1 MIVTRRGALVLTGLA
16 LAGCAAPIPGDGP
29 SGGPEVGPGE
39 SDKLSFAAGPEGQSA
54 KIAAV
59 EQAILALGPVVAPDE
74 AAAVARIAVVEPL
87 NWARD
92 WDAVDPPLIH
102 NIAVNTG
109 VKPRGL
115 CKHWADDLE
124 ARLRQEGLQSLS
136 LHRAIAN
143 ADNLR
148 IEHSTVIVSTRGAAM
163 DTGLV
168 LDPWRM
174 GQGRL
179 WFGRVV
185 EDPKYRW
192 VPRAEVFA
200 MKRARRA
207 RRSGP

>member
-1 MIVTRRGALVLTGLA
+1 MDVTRRGALLLGGLA
-16 LAGCAAPIPGDGP
+16 LAGCAAPIPN
-29 SGGPEVGPGE
+29 GGPEARAE
-39 SDKLSFAAGPEGQSA
+39 LSFAAGPAGQSA

-59 EQAILALGPVVAPDE
+59 ERAVLALGPDVAPDE
-74 AAAVARIAVVEPL
+74 AAAVARIAVTEPL
-87 NWARD
+87 NWARE
-92 WDAVDPPLIH
+92 WDVVDPPLIH

-109 VKPRGL
+109 AKPRGL
-115 CKHWADDLE
+115 CKHWAEDLE
-124 ARLRQEGLQSLS
+124 TRLRQEGLQSLS

-148 IEHSTVIVSTRGAAM
+148 IEHSTVIVSIRGGAM
-163 DTGLV
+163 RSGLV
-168 LDPWRM
+168 LDPWRQ

-207 RRSGP
+207 RHDRF